1 MTTAQLQAPL
11 PLKCGVTI
19 ALNPCIIP
27 YQAELQMRGVAHD
40 IGVQRVWDRQSMLAR
55 VLEDVRNGSYRPR
68 SPSPPQRPVREL
80 DAPYYRPTA
89 HHSLPHQSHSPSVPT
104 TRPEKQHQDLFPPPK
119 INEVQ
124 GRARESAFSR
134 YFQALL
140 IPGLPQVFMQP
151 FSIQDALVG
160 VVLMLVAFIG
170 WIKFAQ
176 AYFSASNALAP
187 KDSLQDTDYLQFW
200 PVLLHVASLIH
211 AISMQRVNS

>member
-1 MTTAQLQAPL
+1 
-11 PLKCGVTI
+11 
-19 ALNPCIIP
+19 
-27 YQAELQMRGVAHD
+27 
-40 IGVQRVWDRQSMLAR
+40 
-55 VLEDVRNGSYRPR
+55 
-68 SPSPPQRPVREL
+68 
-80 DAPYYRPTA
+80 
-89 HHSLPHQSHSPSVPT
+89 
-104 TRPEKQHQDLFPPPK
+104 
-119 INEVQ
+119 VQ

>member
-1 MTTAQLQAPL
+1 ML
-11 PLKCGVTI
+11 
-19 ALNPCIIP
+19 
-27 YQAELQMRGVAHD
+27 GVARD
-40 IGVQRVWDRQSMLAR
+40 TGVQRVWDRQSMLAR
-55 VLEDVRNGSYRPR
+55 VLEDVRNGSYRPT

-80 DAPYYRPTA
+80 DAPLYRPTA
-89 HHSLPHQSHSPSVPT
+89 HHSLPHPSHSPSV
-104 TRPEKQHQDLFPPPK
+104 QHQDLFPPPK
-119 INEVQ
+119 ISSMNEVQ
-124 GRARESAFSR
+124 GRVRESAFSR
-134 YFQALL
+134 YFKALL

-151 FSIQDALVG
+151 FSVQDALVG